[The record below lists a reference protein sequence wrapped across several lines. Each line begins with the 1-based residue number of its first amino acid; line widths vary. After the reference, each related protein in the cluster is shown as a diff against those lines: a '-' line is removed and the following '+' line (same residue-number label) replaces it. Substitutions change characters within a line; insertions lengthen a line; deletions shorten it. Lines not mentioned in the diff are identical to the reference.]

1 MVWAYVMENGDGVEK
16 HDNTPVFQLIQ
27 KMELPDDQL
36 VFDQD
41 NNRGEFC
48 KLLESLGVGD
58 KLIIRSVADLADDLM
73 NLINVFQKLTD
84 KQISLCSIE
93 EPFLSGEDYLG
104 SITEF
109 TRLYVLFQKKKQ
121 QAGYRKASAEGRVGR
136 PPTKSK
142 DIEQAIGLYKS
153 VACTISQITALTGV
167 SKTTLYRV
175 LKEQKVGRP
184 EG

>member
-16 HDNTPVFQLIQ
+16 HSNQPVFQLIQ
-27 KMELPDDQL
+27 KMGLTDDQL
-36 VFDQD
+36 VFDQTEA
-41 NNRGEFC
+41 RTEFC
-48 KLLESLGVGD
+48 KLLESLQTGD
-58 KLIIRSVADLADDLM
+58 KLIIRSVEDLADDLM
-73 NLINVFQKLTD
+73 DLICIFQNLTD
-84 KQISLCSIE
+84 KQISLCSVE

-121 QAGYRKASAEGRVGR
+121 QAGYRKACAEGRVGR
-136 PPTKSK
+136 PAIKSK
-142 DIEQAIGLYKS
+142 EIEQAIELYQS
-153 VACTISQITALTGV
+153 DQYTISQITALTGV

>member
-1 MVWAYVMENGDGVEK
+1 MVWAYVMENGNGVEK

-27 KMELPDDQL
+27 KMGLTDEQL
-36 VFDQD
+36 VFDQTED
-41 NNRGEFC
+41 RVEFC
-48 KLLESLGVGD
+48 KLLESLQTGD
-58 KLIIRSVADLADDLM
+58 KLIIRSVEDLADDLM
-73 NLINVFQKLTD
+73 DLICIFQNLTD
-84 KQISLCSIE
+84 KEISLCRVE

-121 QAGYRKASAEGRVGR
+121 VAGYRKACAEGRVGR

-142 DIEQAIGLYKS
+142 DIEQAIELYKS
-153 VACTISQITALTGV
+153 DACTISQITALTGV

>member
-1 MVWAYVMENGDGVEK
+1 MVWAYVMENGNGVEK

-27 KMELPDDQL
+27 KMGLTDGQL

-41 NNRGEFC
+41 NNRTEFC

-73 NLINVFQKLTD
+73 NLINVFQKLSD
-84 KQISLCSIE
+84 KQISLCSVE

-121 QAGYRKASAEGRVGR
+121 VAGYRKACAEGRVGR
-136 PPTKSK
+136 PAIKSK
-142 DIEQAIGLYKS
+142 EIEQAIELYQS
-153 VACTISQITALTGV
+153 DQYTISQITALTGV

>member
-16 HDNTPVFQLIQ
+16 HSNQPVFQLIQ
-27 KMELPDDQL
+27 KMGLTDEQL
-36 VFDQD
+36 VFDQTED
-41 NNRGEFC
+41 RVEFC
-48 KLLESLGVGD
+48 KLLESMGVGD
-58 KLIIRSVADLADDLM
+58 KLIIRSVEDLADDIM
-73 NLINVFQKLTD
+73 GLITVFQKLTD
-84 KQISLCSIE
+84 KEVSLCSCE

-121 QAGYRKASAEGRVGR
+121 VAGYRKACAEGRVGR
-136 PPTKSK
+136 PAIKSK
-142 DIEQAIGLYKS
+142 EIEQAIELYKS
-153 VACTISQITALTGV
+153 DAYTISQITALTGV

-175 LKEQKVGRP
+175 LKEQKVGSP

>member
-27 KMELPDDQL
+27 KMELTDDQL
-36 VFDQD
+36 VFDQTEA
-41 NNRGEFC
+41 RAEFC

-73 NLINVFQKLTD
+73 NLITVFQKLTD
-84 KQISLCSIE
+84 KEISLCSVE

-121 QAGYRKASAEGRVGR
+121 LSGYRKACAEGRVGR
-136 PPTKSK
+136 PAIKSK
-142 DIEQAIGLYKS
+142 EIEQAIELYQS
-153 VACTISQITALTGV
+153 DQYTISQITALTGV
-167 SKTTLYRV
+167 SKTTLYRA
-175 LKEQKVGRP
+175 LKEQKVGSSD
-184 EG
+184 G

>member
-27 KMELPDDQL
+27 KMGLTDDQL

-48 KLLESLGVGD
+48 KLLESLQMGD

-73 NLINVFQKLTD
+73 DLICVFQKLTD
-84 KQISLCSIE
+84 KEISLCSCE

-109 TRLYVLFQKKKQ
+109 TCLYVLFQKKKQ
-121 QAGYRKASAEGRVGR
+121 QAGYRKACAEGRVGR
-136 PPTKSK
+136 PATKSK
-142 DIEQAIGLYKS
+142 DIEQAIELYKS
-153 VACTISQITALTGV
+153 DACTISQITALTGV

>member
-1 MVWAYVMENGDGVEK
+1 MVWAYVMENGNDVEK

-27 KMELPDDQL
+27 KMGLTDDQL
-36 VFDQD
+36 VFDQTED
-41 NNRGEFC
+41 RVEFC
-48 KLLESLGVGD
+48 KLLESMGVGD
-58 KLIIRSVADLADDLM
+58 KLIIRSVEDLADDIM
-73 NLINVFQKLTD
+73 GLITVFQKLTD
-84 KQISLCSIE
+84 KEVSLCSCE

-121 QAGYRKASAEGRVGR
+121 VAGYRKACAEGRVGR

-142 DIEQAIGLYKS
+142 DIEQAIELYKS
-153 VACTISQITALTGV
+153 DACTISQITALTGV

-175 LKEQKVGRP
+175 LKEQKVGSQ

>member
-1 MVWAYVMENGDGVEK
+1 MVWAYVMENGNDVEK

-27 KMELPDDQL
+27 KMGLTDDQL
-36 VFDQD
+36 VFDQTEA
-41 NNRGEFC
+41 RTEFC
-48 KLLESLGVGD
+48 KLLESLQTGD

-73 NLINVFQKLTD
+73 DLICVFQKLTD
-84 KQISLCSIE
+84 KEISLCSCE

-121 QAGYRKASAEGRVGR
+121 VAGYRKACAEGRVGR
-136 PPTKSK
+136 PAIKSK
-142 DIEQAIGLYKS
+142 EIEQAIELYKS
-153 VACTISQITALTGV
+153 DAYTISQITALTGV

>member
-1 MVWAYVMENGDGVEK
+1 MVWAYVMENGNDVEK

-27 KMELPDDQL
+27 KMGLTDDQL
-36 VFDQD
+36 VFDQTEA
-41 NNRGEFC
+41 RTEFC
-48 KLLESLGVGD
+48 KLLESLQTGD

-73 NLINVFQKLTD
+73 DLICVFQKLTD
-84 KQISLCSIE
+84 KEISLCSCE

-121 QAGYRKASAEGRVGR
+121 VAGYRKACAEGRVGR
-136 PPTKSK
+136 PAIKSK
-142 DIEQAIGLYKS
+142 EIEQAIELYKS
-153 VACTISQITALTGV
+153 DAYTISQITALTGV

-175 LKEQKVGRP
+175 LKEQKVGGQ

>member
-1 MVWAYVMENGDGVEK
+1 MVWAYVMENGNGVEK

-41 NNRGEFC
+41 NNRTEFC
-48 KLLESLGVGD
+48 KLLESLQTGD

-73 NLINVFQKLTD
+73 DLICVFQKLTD
-84 KQISLCSIE
+84 KEISLCSCE

-121 QAGYRKASAEGRVGR
+121 QAGYRKACAEGRVGR

-142 DIEQAIGLYKS
+142 DIEQAIELYKS
-153 VACTISQITALTGV
+153 DACTISQITALTGV

-175 LKEQKVGRP
+175 LKEQKVGSQ

>member
-16 HDNTPVFQLIQ
+16 HSNQPVFQLIQ
-27 KMELPDDQL
+27 KMGLTDEQL
-36 VFDQD
+36 VFDQTED
-41 NNRGEFC
+41 RVEFC
-48 KLLESLGVGD
+48 KLLESLQTGD

-73 NLINVFQKLTD
+73 NLITVFQKLTD
-84 KQISLCSIE
+84 KEVSLCSCE

-109 TRLYVLFQKKKQ
+109 IRLYVLFQKKKQ
-121 QAGYRKASAEGRVGR
+121 VAGYRKACAEGRVGR
-136 PPTKSK
+136 PAIKSK
-142 DIEQAIGLYKS
+142 EIEQAIELYKS
-153 VACTISQITALTGV
+153 DACTISQITALTGV

-175 LKEQKVGRP
+175 LKEQKVGSP

>member
-1 MVWAYVMENGDGVEK
+1 MVWAYVMENGNGAEK

-27 KMELPDDQL
+27 KMGLTDDQL
-36 VFDQD
+36 VFDQTED
-41 NNRGEFC
+41 RVEFC
-48 KLLESLGVGD
+48 KLLESMGVGD
-58 KLIIRSVADLADDLM
+58 KLIIRSVEDLADDIM
-73 NLINVFQKLTD
+73 GLITVFQKLTD
-84 KQISLCSIE
+84 KEVSLCSCE

-121 QAGYRKASAEGRVGR
+121 VAGYRKACAEGRVGR

-142 DIEQAIGLYKS
+142 DIEQAIELYKS
-153 VACTISQITALTGV
+153 DACTISQITALTGV

-175 LKEQKVGRP
+175 LKEQKVGSQ

>member
-1 MVWAYVMENGDGVEK
+1 MVWAYVMENGNDTEK

-27 KMELPDDQL
+27 KMELADEQL

-41 NNRGEFC
+41 NNRTEFC
-48 KLLESLGVGD
+48 KLLESLSVGD

-73 NLINVFQKLTD
+73 NLITVFQKLTD
-84 KQISLCSIE
+84 KEVSLCSCE

-121 QAGYRKASAEGRVGR
+121 VAGYRKACAEGRVGR
-136 PPTKSK
+136 PAIKSK
-142 DIEQAIGLYKS
+142 EIEQAIELYKS
-153 VACTISQITALTGV
+153 DACTISQITALTGV

-175 LKEQKVGRP
+175 LKEQKVGSQ

>member
-1 MVWAYVMENGDGVEK
+1 MVWAYVMENGNDTEK
-16 HDNTPVFQLIQ
+16 HDNTQVFQLIQ
-27 KMELPDDQL
+27 KMGLTDDQL
-36 VFDQD
+36 VFDQTEA
-41 NNRGEFC
+41 RTEFC
-48 KLLESLGVGD
+48 KLLESLQTGD

-73 NLINVFQKLTD
+73 DLICVFQKLTD
-84 KQISLCSIE
+84 KEVSLCSCE

-121 QAGYRKASAEGRVGR
+121 VAGYKKACAEGRVGR

-142 DIEQAIGLYKS
+142 EIEQAIELYKS
-153 VACTISQITALTGV
+153 DACTISQITALTGV

-175 LKEQKVGRP
+175 LKEQKVGSP

>member
-1 MVWAYVMENGDGVEK
+1 MVWAYVMENGNGVEK
-16 HDNTPVFQLIQ
+16 HSNQPVFQLIQ
-27 KMELPDDQL
+27 KMELADEQL

-41 NNRGEFC
+41 NRTEFC
-48 KLLESLGVGD
+48 KLLESLSVGD

-73 NLINVFQKLTD
+73 NLITVFQKLTD
-84 KQISLCSIE
+84 KEVSLCSCE

-121 QAGYRKASAEGRVGR
+121 VAGYRKACAEGRVGR
-136 PPTKSK
+136 PAIKSK
-142 DIEQAIGLYKS
+142 EIEQAIELYKS
-153 VACTISQITALTGV
+153 DACTISQITALTGV

-175 LKEQKVGRP
+175 LKEQKVGSQ

>member
-1 MVWAYVMENGDGVEK
+1 MVWAYVMENGNDVEK

-27 KMELPDDQL
+27 KMGLTDDQL
-36 VFDQD
+36 VFDQTEA
-41 NNRGEFC
+41 RTEFC
-48 KLLESLGVGD
+48 KLLESLQTGD

-73 NLINVFQKLTD
+73 DLICVFQKLTD
-84 KQISLCSIE
+84 KEISLCSCE
-93 EPFLSGEDYLG
+93 EPFLSGEEYLG

-121 QAGYRKASAEGRVGR
+121 VAGYRKACAEGRVGR

-142 DIEQAIGLYKS
+142 DIEQAIELYKS
-153 VACTISQITALTGV
+153 DACTISQITALTGV

-175 LKEQKVGRP
+175 LKEQKVGSQ

>member
-1 MVWAYVMENGDGVEK
+1 MVWAYVMENGNGVEK

-27 KMELPDDQL
+27 KMGLTDDQL

-41 NNRGEFC
+41 NNRTEFC
-48 KLLESLGVGD
+48 KLLESLQTGD

-84 KQISLCSIE
+84 KQISLCSVE

-121 QAGYRKASAEGRVGR
+121 VAGYRKACAEGRVGR

-142 DIEQAIGLYKS
+142 DIEQAIELYKS
-153 VACTISQITALTGV
+153 DACTISQITALTGV

>member
-1 MVWAYVMENGDGVEK
+1 MVWAYVMENGNGVEK

-27 KMELPDDQL
+27 KMELADEQL

-41 NNRGEFC
+41 NNRTEFC
-48 KLLESLGVGD
+48 KLLESLSVGD

-73 NLINVFQKLTD
+73 NLITVFQKLTD
-84 KQISLCSIE
+84 KEVSLCSCE

-121 QAGYRKASAEGRVGR
+121 VAGYRKACAEGRVGR
-136 PPTKSK
+136 PAIKSK
-142 DIEQAIGLYKS
+142 EIEQAIELYKS
-153 VACTISQITALTGV
+153 DACTISQITALTGV

-175 LKEQKVGRP
+175 LKEQKVGSQ

>member
-1 MVWAYVMENGDGVEK
+1 MVWAYIMENGDGVEN
-16 HDNTPVFQLIQ
+16 HNNTSVFQLIQ
-27 KMELPDDQL
+27 KLELTDDQL

-41 NNRGEFC
+41 NNRTEFC
-48 KLLESLGVGD
+48 KLLESLSVGD

-109 TRLYVLFQKKKQ
+109 TRLYVLLQKTNQ
-121 QAGYRKASAEGRVGR
+121 QAG
-136 PPTKSK
+136 
-142 DIEQAIGLYKS
+142 
-153 VACTISQITALTGV
+153 
-167 SKTTLYRV
+167 
-175 LKEQKVGRP
+175 
-184 EG
+184 

>member
-1 MVWAYVMENGDGVEK
+1 MVWAYVMENGNDVEK

-27 KMELPDDQL
+27 KMGLTDDQL
-36 VFDQD
+36 VFDQTEA
-41 NNRGEFC
+41 RTEFC
-48 KLLESLGVGD
+48 KLLESLQTGD

-73 NLINVFQKLTD
+73 DLICVFQKLTD
-84 KQISLCSIE
+84 KEISLCSCE

-121 QAGYRKASAEGRVGR
+121 VAGYRKACAEGRVGR

-142 DIEQAIGLYKS
+142 DIEQAIELYKS
-153 VACTISQITALTGV
+153 DACTISQITALTWV

-175 LKEQKVGRP
+175 LKEQKVGSQ